1 MTARLTV
8 QVIKGERKDWAK
20 PAWRLRKC
28 ANNGL
33 VHDVTDTG
41 HLNRL
46 LLGAE
51 WQCSWSIFMTFKG
64 QLLTNRMRSGV
75 QNCCVSIFWSI
86 NAIDTACDVLHFS
99 SPLTF
104 SPVPGDI
111 TLEEEDSA
119 VLKAHSH
126 EVQILMHCE
135 TRYLRTE
142 HSASATYKGSPPK
155 PSPQLPHVFGQKRR
169 KQMWQLRNDKF

>member
-1 MTARLTV
+1 
-8 QVIKGERKDWAK
+8 
-20 PAWRLRKC
+20 
-28 ANNGL
+28 
-33 VHDVTDTG
+33 
-41 HLNRL
+41 
-46 LLGAE
+46 
-51 WQCSWSIFMTFKG
+51 
-64 QLLTNRMRSGV
+64 MRSGV

-135 TRYLRTE
+135 TRYLRRE
-142 HSASATYKGSPPK
+142 HSASATYKSSPPD
-155 PSPQLPHVFGQKRR
+155 PSPPTPTCVWTK
-169 KQMWQLRNDKF
+169 KKKTDVTVAK